1 MKYQN
6 DIFVLN
12 APLFTTVFNL
22 VLAHS
27 ICYCIWHL

>member
-22 VLAHS
+22 A
-27 ICYCIWHL
+27 